1 MLDDMKDCFQ
11 RRNVATLNALSVDQ
25 LIDVELRECSVCIIH
40 RQLQLSDQLLAR
52 DHVPL
57 RKFGIAI
64 SRVRGASQTAY
75 DPLTHV
81 TAQMQNEISDTVR
94 LRICSPPNLF
104 IGEQFEAALDL
115 RQKIF
120 REMVPRARDK
130 ELTDFIQIIF
140 HLLFSHRWQMLTS
153 CPSSV

>member
-1 MLDDMKDCFQ
+1 MKGTRWALLD
-11 RRNVATLNALSVDQ
+11 LNAATRQRPSGRQLLSVEPCD
-25 LIDVELRECSVCIIH
+25 CSVCVTQRLLLLCTH
-40 RQLQLSDQLLAR
+40 HLAR
-52 DHVPL
+52 DHLAVP
-57 RKFGIAI
+57 KCGVAI

-94 LRICSPPNLF
+94 LRICSPPKLL

-130 ELTDFIQIIF
+130 ELTDFMQIIF
-140 HLLFSHRWQMLTS
+140 HLLFSHLWQMLTS